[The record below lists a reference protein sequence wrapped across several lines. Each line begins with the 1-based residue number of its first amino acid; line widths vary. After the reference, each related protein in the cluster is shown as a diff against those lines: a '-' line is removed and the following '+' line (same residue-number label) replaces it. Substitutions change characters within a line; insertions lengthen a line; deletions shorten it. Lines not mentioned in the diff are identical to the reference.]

1 MYRFKRAETGD
12 EFEQIFRL
20 NHDVFAGELGQYA
33 VRESSRLIDKFHGK
47 NYYVIALAEGRVIGM
62 ISFHNQPPY
71 SVADKLAD
79 PAVLEQLGRLAEVRL
94 LAIDP
99 AHRNGKVI
107 RGLFLALWEN
117 SPGYEAVVI
126 SGHAAELEM
135 YMALGFRPL
144 GPPVRSGQAEFV
156 PMVLRL
162 ADAEERMA
170 RWKRRGP
177 R

>member
-1 MYRFKRAETGD
+1 
-12 EFEQIFRL
+12 
-20 NHDVFAGELGQYA
+20 
-33 VRESSRLIDKFHGK
+33 
-47 NYYVIALAEGRVIGM
+47 
-62 ISFHNQPPY
+62 
-71 SVADKLAD
+71 
-79 PAVLEQLGRLAEVRL
+79 
-94 LAIDP
+94 
-99 AHRNGKVI
+99 
-107 RGLFLALWEN
+107 
-117 SPGYEAVVI
+117 
-126 SGHAAELEM
+126 M